1 LESES
6 NEAVFHF
13 LDFLLLLLLIIII
26 IIIIIIIYESVLY
39 TLMEC
44 LTALYTIAR
53 ILFTKWS
60 MLGD

>member
-13 LDFLLLLLLIIII
+13 LDFLLLLLLIII